1 MPPAAVPT
9 GLMSRDARHAGLR
22 YRLRD
27 ATADAHARLDA
38 QLETFDL
45 RQLSDYR
52 RFLEISAAALLPLE
66 AALVEAGVE
75 RVFPDWP
82 SRSRTR
88 ALLADLDRT
97 GGVARPLPAPDALDF
112 AGILGTM
119 YVLEGSRLGARLL
132 LEDVLQSSDAVVA
145 GATAYLGHGAGR
157 PLWQSFVESLE
168 RHAASL
174 DEDTRAI
181 AGARRAFG
189 LFEDAVARTYG
200 TESTHP

>member
-1 MPPAAVPT
+1 
-9 GLMSRDARHAGLR
+9 MSRGARHAGLR

-27 ATADAHARLDA
+27 ATAGAHARLDA
-38 QLETFDL
+38 QLGAFNL
-45 RQLSDYR
+45 RRLSDYR

-66 AALVEAGVE
+66 AALVEAGVG

-97 GGVARPLPAPDALDF
+97 GGVARPLPVPGPLDF

-132 LEDVLQSSDAVVA
+132 LEDVRQSSDAVVT
-145 GATAYLGHGAGR
+145 GATAYLAHGAGH

-174 DEDTRAI
+174 DDDTRAI
-181 AGARRAFG
+181 TAARRAFG
-189 LFEDAVARTYG
+189 LFEDAMARMNG